1 MSLNKRIC
9 IFAFVL
15 IAVHFSFICA
25 HAINENEILD
35 SGNIYYGNE
44 CSEKLV
50 ALTFDDGPHKFRTD
64 EILDVL
70 KKYNVKAT
78 FFVVGTMAK
87 EYPHLIKRELSEGH
101 EIGNHTYSHHNM
113 KRLDTATL
121 EREIELTEE
130 AIFEACEYR
139 PKLFRPPEGWC
150 TENIVSVAGRMDYDV
165 ILWNIDTLDWAHT
178 ESKKIY
184 EGVSSSIKP
193 GSIILFHDYVSG
205 KSPTVD
211 ALEMIIPKLLEEGYR
226 FVTVSELVGA
236 KDGN

>member
-9 IFAFVL
+9 AL
-15 IAVHFSFICA
+15 TLAVIIGCFYILPIR
-25 HAINENEILD
+25 AISDTEILD

-87 EYPHLIKRELSEGH
+87 EYPHLIKRELAEGH
-101 EIGNHTYSHHNM
+101 EIGNHTYSHYNL

-121 EREIELTEE
+121 AREIELTEE

-178 ESKKIY
+178 ESNKIY
-184 EGVSSSIKP
+184 ECVSSSIRP

-205 KSPTVD
+205 KSPTID
-211 ALEMIIPKLLEEGYR
+211 ALEMIIPRLLDEGYR
-226 FVTVSELVGA
+226 FVTVSDLIA
-236 KDGN
+236 SKDGN